1 MRYSRLFKNKWL
13 WLFIV
18 LWLFAQLIQLD
29 GEWARM
35 DDDAHYILHARSL
48 AVNHR
53 YNDPNFVY
61 TPEAQY
67 VPKSTLPGWPLLL
80 TPFLL
85 IFGKNLVIL
94 KSVVVLIA
102 LISGLVLYRLFVL
115 KSQDRRL
122 SLLLTVIYL
131 FLMSTIVYS
140 RLIYSEW
147 PYMLVSFVVIHLMRR
162 ENRQSIFGWVLIGL
176 CLGIMLLFRSVA
188 FSMVLAVI
196 VFVVQEEIVLNRRF
210 GTGLK
215 HLGIIL
221 ASALVLYLGIQHA
234 LRPEQGSGYKEQ
246 FLSKE
251 LYFPAD
257 GQATVG
263 DILSRMPRNGQTLV
277 QRIVPMFIG
286 RSWHEYVEFT
296 KPGWSRW
303 SHRALVLA
311 GVPVLLLMLTG
322 WFLQVRRKPSVMEF
336 YVLFYMAMMSVVW
349 FYTEAYRYLM
359 PVAPFLVYYSII
371 GFGWIVSKWRKR
383 SADRNPIVYGVLVVV
398 LAINIC
404 QAAIEIYRYR
414 FSPQNARAAAVT
426 YQATASWLR
435 EHATPGTLIIADD
448 SRWYALETE
457 RPVTTFLTSR
467 DADKAYRYLMK
478 FPDAYLVVDEM
489 RPLQRHY
496 LVPVVQAHQDRFE
509 LVRSIGH
516 IRIYRCRP
524 EATSLEVV

>member
-1 MRYSRLFKNKWL
+1 M

-18 LWLFAQLIQLD
+18 LWLFAQIIQLD
-29 GEWARM
+29 GEWARI
-35 DDDAHYILHARSL
+35 DDDAHYILHAQSL

-61 TPEAQY
+61 IPEAQY

-80 TPFLL
+80 TPLL
-85 IFGKNLVIL
+85 LVFGKNLVIL

-115 KSQDRRL
+115 KAQDRRL

-147 PYMLVSFVVIHLMRR
+147 PYMLVSFAIIHLTRR
-162 ENRQSIFGWVLIGL
+162 ENQKGVFGWVLIGL
-176 CLGIMLLFRSVA
+176 CLGMMLLFRSVA

-196 VFVVQEEIVLNRRF
+196 AFVVQEDIVFQQRF
-210 GTGLK
+210 GTALK
-215 HLGIIL
+215 RLGIVL
-221 ASALVLYLGIQHA
+221 ATAIVLYLGIQHIV
-234 LRPEQGSGYKEQ
+234 RPEKGSGYKEQ

-303 SHRALVLA
+303 SNRILVVS
-311 GVPVLLLMLTG
+311 GVFILLLMLTG
-322 WFLQVRRKPSVMEF
+322 WFLQVTRKPSVMEY

-371 GFGWIVSKWRKR
+371 GFGWIVSKWRKKPVDR
-383 SADRNPIVYGVLVVV
+383 SPIVYGVLVVL
-398 LAINIC
+398 LAFNIC
-404 QAAIEIYRYR
+404 QAGIEIYRYR
-414 FSPQNARAAAVT
+414 FSPEYPRSCAGT
-426 YQATASWLR
+426 YKATVSWLR
-435 EHATPGTLIIADD
+435 EQATPGTLIIADD

-457 RPVTTFLTSR
+457 RPVTTYLTSR
-467 DADKAYRYLMK
+467 DAEKTYRYLTK

-496 LVPVVQAHQDRFE
+496 LVPIVKAHPDRFE
-509 LVRSIGH
+509 LVQSIGH

-524 EATSLEVV
+524 EATSPEYV